1 MSFSFHKIDKNM
13 PTVKIIQRTDKT
25 RHDGTAPLFIRLTH
39 RRRSRYRSLRLRIL
53 PEHWDQPRQRVRKAH
68 PFSTRLNALL
78 AQKRAEFERLAIEL
92 QEKRGNLHYT
102 GLGELLEGP
111 AGRSFL
117 DYSFSFVDDLIRE
130 GRNGTARN
138 YQSTFQQFATWLRD
152 HKRMP
157 DLSFARLTAGLAS
170 EFKFYLEHELSL
182 HPNSVKVKFAALRR
196 VMNLAQ
202 REGIISESQNTL
214 RRIETPGRKTQK
226 AIPSA
231 MEMEQIEALELKPGS
246 RLWHSRN
253 LYLFSSRMA
262 GLRFGDAVTLRW
274 EQVQGERL
282 HWTTRKTSKSMRLF
296 IPPAASAILDQYRNE
311 SPRGDDFVFSFL
323 SGKEGEISKQLGRI
337 NVRVNADLKRICSLA
352 GLSKSYSFHSARHY
366 FATHALRGGMRVEL
380 LKEIMSH
387 SSLEQTMQYV
397 RIVGADL
404 DEAMKMIG

>member
-39 RRRSRYRSLRLRIL
+39 RRKSRYRSLRVRIL
-53 PEHWDQPRQRVRKAH
+53 PEHWDQPRQRVQKAH

-92 QEKRGNLHYT
+92 QEKRGNLYRT

-117 DYSFSFVDDLIRE
+117 DYSFSYVDDLIRE
-130 GRNGTARN
+130 GRHGTARN

-157 DLSFARLTAGLAS
+157 DLSFAQFSVTLAS
-170 EFKFYLEHELSL
+170 EFKSYLDRELSL

-214 RRIETPGRKTQK
+214 KRIETPGRKTQK
-226 AIPSA
+226 AIPTA
-231 MEMEQIEALELKPGS
+231 GEMAQIEAVELKPGS

-253 LYLFSSRMA
+253 LYLFSARMA
-262 GLRFGDAVTLRW
+262 GLRFSDAVTLRW
-274 EQVQGERL
+274 GQVQGERL
-282 HWTTRKTSKSMRLF
+282 HWTTKKTRKSMQLF
-296 IPPAASAILDQYRNE
+296 IPPAARAILDQYRDE
-311 SPRGDDFVFSFL
+311 SRHDDFVFPSCPAGTKKSTSNSAGSM
-323 SGKEGEISKQLGRI
+323 SG
-337 NVRVNADLKRICSLA
+337 
-352 GLSKSYSFHSARHY
+352 
-366 FATHALRGGMRVEL
+366 
-380 LKEIMSH
+380 
-387 SSLEQTMQYV
+387 
-397 RIVGADL
+397 
-404 DEAMKMIG
+404 